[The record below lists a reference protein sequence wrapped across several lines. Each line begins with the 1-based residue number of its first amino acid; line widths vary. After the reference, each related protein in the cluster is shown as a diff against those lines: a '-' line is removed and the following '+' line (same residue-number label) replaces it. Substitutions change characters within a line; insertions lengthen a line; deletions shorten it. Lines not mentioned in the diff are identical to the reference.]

1 MTFYFANSDFY
12 HSAAARSNNFRVQ
25 TILIQKNQA
34 SMQDENNSK
43 EQNEQLIEEA
53 TPDSGQLQK
62 VDDVLPAHL
71 TILPLT
77 QRPIFPGLNLPL
89 TFTGKEQIDSLKRAA
104 EDNNGYVGL
113 AFVKELDEEDYTE
126 SDFYDVGTVFQIMR
140 MAPTAPNTMQVLG
153 RGVSRFIKNKVLL
166 VKPSLRWEVRYP
178 VQPKG
183 KPDSELKAYMMAI
196 SSEIKELLK
205 LNPMFQE
212 QVNMVVSQLN
222 YEAPGVTMDVISNL
236 LSSESEALQEL
247 LETFDLH
254 ERAQL
259 LLKLIKEDMEIAKIQ
274 KRISDQI
281 EEKVNKQQKEFL
293 LREQLKAIKKELGIE
308 KEEGETEV
316 EKIEQRLA
324 DKKLSP
330 EAEKVVEQELQK
342 LRLINPQSPD
352 FNVTL
357 NYLENIADLPW
368 GVYSEDNNDIQKAR
382 KILDEEHYGLDEVK
396 ERILEFLSTIVK
408 RGRVAGSII
417 CLVGPPGVGKTS
429 IGKSVAH
436 ALDREFF
443 RFSVGGMRDEAEIKG
458 HRRTYIGAMPGK
470 FIQALKKLGTSNPV
484 VLLDEV
490 DKIGTGFRGDP
501 ASALLEVLDP
511 EQNSTFLDHYLDIP
525 YDLSNVLFVTT
536 ANVLDTIP
544 GPLLDRMEVIRLAG
558 YVLEEKV
565 EIAKQYLVP
574 KQLREAGFE
583 DNDIQFTD
591 AALKRIIDKYAR
603 EAGVRNLEKQIRKI
617 IRKVTLQE
625 AENQEVDFQID
636 EEDIEELLG
645 KPIFRTEKLYDEPV
659 PGVVLGLA
667 YTPLGGATLYVEA
680 TGIKSKNGSFKQT
693 GQLGDVMRESTEIAH
708 SYVRSL
714 ISKQDAPYR
723 SYFDEN
729 AVHLHVPAGATPKDG
744 PSAGITMALA
754 LYSLATNRPIKDG
767 IAMTG
772 ELTLTGRV
780 LPIGGVKEKTI
791 AAKRVGIQE
800 LIFPEENRK
809 DFEELADYI
818 KEGLKVHYVEDF
830 DEVLKVAYAA
840 EEELKPA

>member
-1 MTFYFANSDFY
+1 
-12 HSAAARSNNFRVQ
+12 V
-25 TILIQKNQA
+25 
-34 SMQDENNSK
+34 
-43 EQNEQLIEEA
+43 
-53 TPDSGQLQK
+53 
-62 VDDVLPAHL
+62 
-71 TILPLT
+71 
-77 QRPIFPGLNLPL
+77 
-89 TFTGKEQIDSLKRAA
+89 
-104 EDNNGYVGL
+104 
-113 AFVKELDEEDYTE
+113 
-126 SDFYDVGTVFQIMR
+126 
-140 MAPTAPNTMQVLG
+140 
-153 RGVSRFIKNKVLL
+153 
-166 VKPSLRWEVRYP
+166 
-178 VQPKG
+178 
-183 KPDSELKAYMMAI
+183 
-196 SSEIKELLK
+196 
-205 LNPMFQE
+205 
-212 QVNMVVSQLN
+212 
-222 YEAPGVTMDVISNL
+222 
-236 LSSESEALQEL
+236 
-247 LETFDLH
+247 
-254 ERAQL
+254 
-259 LLKLIKEDMEIAKIQ
+259 
-274 KRISDQI
+274 
-281 EEKVNKQQKEFL
+281 
-293 LREQLKAIKKELGIE
+293 
-308 KEEGETEV
+308 
-316 EKIEQRLA
+316 
-324 DKKLSP
+324 
-330 EAEKVVEQELQK
+330 
-342 LRLINPQSPD
+342 
-352 FNVTL
+352 
-357 NYLENIADLPW
+357 
-368 GVYSEDNNDIQKAR
+368 
-382 KILDEEHYGLDEVK
+382 
-396 ERILEFLSTIVK
+396 ILEPTQ
-408 RGRVAGSII
+408 GRCRVPHVATDPAI
-417 CLVGPPGVGKTS
+417 
-429 IGKSVAH
+429 AH

-636 EEDIEELLG
+636 KEDIEELLG

-818 KEGLKVHYVEDF
+818 KEGLKVHYVEEF
-830 DEVLKVAYAA
+830 DDVLKVAYAA

>member
-1 MTFYFANSDFY
+1 
-12 HSAAARSNNFRVQ
+12 
-25 TILIQKNQA
+25 
-34 SMQDENNSK
+34 MQDDLNSK
-43 EQNEQLIEEA
+43 EQDEQLIEEA
-53 TPDSGQLQK
+53 TPDSGKLQK

-113 AFVKELDEEDYTE
+113 AFVKELDEKDYTE
-126 SDFYDVGTVFQIMR
+126 SDYYDVGTVFQIMR

-178 VQPKG
+178 VQPKE

-236 LSSESEALQEL
+236 LSSESDALQEL
-247 LETFDLH
+247 LETFDLN

-324 DKKLSP
+324 DKELSP
-330 EAEKVVEQELQK
+330 EAEKVVQQELQK

-368 GVYSEDNNDIQKAR
+368 GIYSNDNDDIKKAR

-408 RGRVAGSII
+408 RGKVAGSII

-429 IGKSVAH
+429 IGKSIAH

-484 VLLDEV
+484 ILLDEV
-490 DKIGTGFRGDP
+490 DKVGTGFRGDP

-565 EIAKQYLVP
+565 EIAKQYLIP
-574 KQLREAGFE
+574 KQLREVGFKE
-583 DNDIQFTD
+583 NDIQFSD
-591 AALKRIIDKYAR
+591 DSIKRIIDKYAR

-617 IRKVTLQE
+617 IRKVALQE
-625 AENQEVDFQID
+625 AEEQEVDFQID
-636 EEDIEELLG
+636 EGDIEELLG
-645 KPIFRTEKLYDEPV
+645 KPVFRTEKLYDEPV

-708 SYVRSL
+708 SYVRSI

-723 SYFDEN
+723 SYFDEH

-754 LYSLATNRPIKDG
+754 LYSLATNRAIKDG

-818 KEGLKVHYVEDF
+818 KEGLTVHYVEYFED
-830 DEVLKVAYAA
+830 VLNVAYA
-840 EEELKPA
+840 EEPELKPA

>member
-1 MTFYFANSDFY
+1 
-12 HSAAARSNNFRVQ
+12 
-25 TILIQKNQA
+25 
-34 SMQDENNSK
+34 MQDENNSK

-104 EDNNGYVGL
+104 EDNNGYDDR
-113 AFVKELDEEDYTE
+113 AEVKEWDEEDYTE

-536 ANVLDTIP
+536 ANVLDSIP
-544 GPLLDRMEVIRLAG
+544 GPLLDRIEVIRLAG

-680 TGIKSKNGSFKQT
+680 TGIKSENGSFKQT

-818 KEGLKVHYVEDF
+818 KEGLKVHYVEEF
-830 DEVLKVAYAA
+830 DDVLKVAYAA

>member
-1 MTFYFANSDFY
+1 
-12 HSAAARSNNFRVQ
+12 
-25 TILIQKNQA
+25 
-34 SMQDENNSK
+34 
-43 EQNEQLIEEA
+43 
-53 TPDSGQLQK
+53 
-62 VDDVLPAHL
+62 
-71 TILPLT
+71 
-77 QRPIFPGLNLPL
+77 
-89 TFTGKEQIDSLKRAA
+89 
-104 EDNNGYVGL
+104 
-113 AFVKELDEEDYTE
+113 
-126 SDFYDVGTVFQIMR
+126 
-140 MAPTAPNTMQVLG
+140 
-153 RGVSRFIKNKVLL
+153 
-166 VKPSLRWEVRYP
+166 
-178 VQPKG
+178 
-183 KPDSELKAYMMAI
+183 
-196 SSEIKELLK
+196 
-205 LNPMFQE
+205 
-212 QVNMVVSQLN
+212 MVVSQLN

-254 ERAQL
+254 ERVQL

>member
-1 MTFYFANSDFY
+1 
-12 HSAAARSNNFRVQ
+12 
-25 TILIQKNQA
+25 
-34 SMQDENNSK
+34 MQDENNSK

-536 ANVLDTIP
+536 ANVLDSIP

-680 TGIKSKNGSFKQT
+680 TGIKSENGSFKQT

-818 KEGLKVHYVEDF
+818 KEGLKVHYVEEF
-830 DEVLKVAYAA
+830 DDVLKVAYAA